1 AITASR
7 PARAGALFPPPGT
20 LFPSAGTLFPSDGT
34 RRVPRVRLSEET
46 RRQPRAGR
54 MPVTASRQGTPAG
67 FRGSTN
73 LTAGLL
79 ARGCFAAH
87 RLPRAYNPSGALMS
101 RSPLTVAGAA
111 AES

>member
-1 AITASR
+1 
-7 PARAGALFPPPGT
+7 
-20 LFPSAGTLFPSDGT
+20 
-34 RRVPRVRLSEET
+34 
-46 RRQPRAGR
+46 
-54 MPVTASRQGTPAG
+54 MPVTASSQGTPPG

-111 AES
+111 AESERSSSSPHSLFTPPRWRRPSSAQV